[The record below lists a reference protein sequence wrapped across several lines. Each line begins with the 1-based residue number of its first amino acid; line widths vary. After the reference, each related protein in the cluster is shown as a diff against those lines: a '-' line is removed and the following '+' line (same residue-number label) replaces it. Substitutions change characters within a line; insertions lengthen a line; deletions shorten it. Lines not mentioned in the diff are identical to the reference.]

1 VFGKKRKAAPEDIP
15 ADLFVPRP
23 EKQKAPDP
31 ETDEL
36 KELVGEAL
44 RSARADAE

>member
-1 VFGKKRKAAPEDIP
+1 VFGKKRKASPEEIP

-23 EKQKAPDP
+23 EKPKVRDA

-44 RSARADAE
+44 ESARADAE